1 MAALREWLT
10 AVMAVSLLL
19 SVARMLVP
27 VGPLRD
33 VAALIGGLILLT
45 VLLRPVLDLDMEDI
59 HLNAERFTETVEQR
73 QAELEAVADQAL
85 TERIESETAA
95 YISDKAGSLGLTLRV
110 RVTAEDRDGVPV
122 PVRVELTGPRSEV
135 LSRWMETELG
145 LPAEG
150 QVWNEG

>member
-33 VAALIGGLILLT
+33 VSAFIGGLILLT
-45 VLLRPVLDLDMEDI
+45 VLLRPALNLDLEELRPNI
-59 HLNAERFTETVEQR
+59 EAFTEMTERR
-73 QAELEAVADQAL
+73 QAELEAVADQEL

-110 RVTAEDRDGVPV
+110 QVTAEGRDGVPV
-122 PVRVELTGPRSEV
+122 PVRAELTGPRSEA

-145 LPAEG
+145 IPVEG